1 MLWPTRYFFALVT
14 MLAVTLAVSW
24 GKSSNP
30 MRSTE
35 PTQSA
40 KATPPAQPTQR
51 VTADT
56 AAGNSIGVT
65 SEHQPHLASRNP
77 RVQSVL
83 TDASGEAAGS
93 ARFASGEVTSVAGN
107 PRFTLEPRH
116 HGSNH
121 PPVMNSPI
129 TNFSRILL
137 FPRGPPALVEFA
149 GEPASDPEG
158 DELTYRFAF
167 ALFGM
172 TGIQTPEEALM
183 RITRSGNSFEILPD
197 GDITPAEFRAVYGA
211 HASISGLP
219 AAVYA
224 SDGNAESS
232 PEVYNLDII
241 YDGSAQFSAP
251 AEYAGDQR
259 WEYPEPIDWYEGT
272 SAPVDG
278 AFPKWTGV
286 TAGQRNWRLD
296 RAPGTIRCE
305 ILTFTGFYSFEE
317 GGEDNNL
324 FAVASETG
332 ATTGTVRL
340 SFNSPP
346 DFETPRDENG
356 DNTYRLRVVNTH
368 DINNINLEGN
378 PTGCNGSV
386 LDFAIRVRD
395 VGVPAPPGILSA
407 SYHGTPETGDTVFK
421 IIWTEPEGFMDN
433 DTLAPFP
440 SGFEVTGYDYRYREA
455 GTSAWT
461 ENTAGLP
468 MNDSETVEGLTEA
481 AYEVQVRGNNREGP
495 GEWSEIV
502 ETGRY
507 MHTVHF
513 GSSRYTA
520 FEGNT
525 DRVEIEV
532 RLDPPPLYL
541 PVTVPVSVTEEN
553 GAGPEDYSGIPPGIT
568 FQPHESVKTF
578 TVVSVSESDEREG
591 RGESIRLTFADLPS
605 NVTDVSPASATVI
618 LRERPTFPYIVG
630 LRISSSP
637 EHEIYYDRGETIE
650 VEVEFSEPVE
660 VMAKTDPYL
669 WLEVDYPDRKEA
681 RYTHGTGTNKLYFQY
696 RVRLHDLDTNGVG
709 VAGGDIQLTEGSI
722 NAVATGMAADL
733 QQNGLPDDLNHRID
747 GCL

>member
-1 MLWPTRYFFALVT
+1 MLWPARYSFAFVT
-14 MLAVTLAVSW
+14 MLAVTFAVSCEQ
-24 GKSSNP
+24 SSNP
-30 MRSTE
+30 MRSTV

-51 VTADT
+51 VTADS

-65 SEHQPHLASRNP
+65 SEHQTDLAAQNP
-77 RVQSVL
+77 RVQSVF

-121 PPVMNSPI
+121 PPVLNTPI

-137 FPRGPPALVEFA
+137 FPRGPPALVEFT

-183 RITRSGNSFEILPD
+183 RITRSGNNFEILPD

-232 PEVYNLDII
+232 PEVYNLDIV

-286 TAGQRNWRLD
+286 TAGQRNWRLV

-324 FAVASETG
+324 FAVTSETG
-332 ATTGTVRL
+332 ATTGAVRL
-340 SFNSPP
+340 SFNSLP

-368 DINNINLEGN
+368 DINNINLEGS
-378 PTGCNGSV
+378 PSGCSGSL
-386 LDFAIRVRD
+386 LDLAIRVRD

-421 IIWTEPEGFMDN
+421 ISWTEPEGYMDTG
-433 DTLAPFP
+433 TLAPFP

-468 MNDSETVEGLTEA
+468 MNVSATVEGLTEA

-502 ETGRY
+502 ETGKY

-513 GSSRYTA
+513 GTSQYTA
-520 FEGNT
+520 VDGNA

-553 GAGPEDYSGIPPGIT
+553 GAGPEDYSGVPPGIT

-605 NVTDVSPASATVI
+605 NVTADSPASATVI
-618 LRERPTFPYIVG
+618 LRNQPSFPYIIG
-630 LRISSSP
+630 LRISSTP
-637 EHEIYYDRGETIE
+637 VHEVYYDRGETIE

-660 VMAKTDPYL
+660 VMETNEPYL

-733 QQNGLPDDLNHRID
+733 QQNGLPDDLDHRID